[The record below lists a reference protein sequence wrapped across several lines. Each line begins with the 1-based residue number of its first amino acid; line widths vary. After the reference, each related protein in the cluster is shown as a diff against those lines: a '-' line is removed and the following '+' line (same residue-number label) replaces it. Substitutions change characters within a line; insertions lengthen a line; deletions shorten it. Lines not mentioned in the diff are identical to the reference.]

1 MSANGPKLSRSK
13 ACLLSLASGGGE
25 GWGTW
30 VLLGHLRQDQ
40 CSLRTLL
47 WVPAW
52 GWGLHTW
59 RLQLSSVQL
68 TSQPAATPQP
78 PALPPWAPGAMML
91 ASRLHPRTS
100 HWCSAVVGASQVSG
114 RPSGRPAHLL
124 SCGTGARAVLFPE
137 GFQAPPHG
145 ILLSLFPGCGG
156 RPFGGRASAPCC
168 PGASSPWRPWW
179 SCQREAAGP
188 GQEMGTAEMG
198 VTGRRP
204 PSCHHRGPVGSDL

>member
-1 MSANGPKLSRSK
+1 MLP
-13 ACLLSLASGGGE
+13 
-25 GWGTW
+25 
-30 VLLGHLRQDQ
+30 GHLRQDQ
-40 CSLRTLL
+40 RSPRTFLR
-47 WVPAW
+47 VPPW

-59 RLQLSSVQL
+59 RLQLSSIQL

-91 ASRLHPRTS
+91 ASRLHPRTP
-100 HWCSAVVGASQVSG
+100 HWCSAIVGASQVSS
-114 RPSGRPAHLL
+114 RPSSRPP
-124 SCGTGARAVLFPE
+124 SRGTGARAVLFPE

-168 PGASSPWRPWW
+168 PGASSPWRPWR

-188 GQEMGTAEMG
+188 GQELGTAEMG
-198 VTGRRP
+198 VSGRWP
-204 PSCHHRGPVGSDL
+204 PSCHHRDPAGSDL